1 MLGRNKRP
9 SSSISTL
16 VGAGTKVTGNIEF
29 SGGLHIDGNVNGDI
43 KAVGKKSSVLS
54 ISERGSVEGVVTA
67 PHVLLNGKVKGDV
80 YALERL
86 ELGAKARVDGNVQYK
101 LIGIEVGAEV
111 NGKLVRTSADGGAVA
126 RTAQE
131 NPDSGRAE
139 ADKAEPRK
147 DARQQNPRVPKINV
161 VGE

>member
-9 SSSISTL
+9 SSSIGTL

-29 SGGLHIDGNVNGDI
+29 SGGLHIDGKVNGDI
-43 KAVGKKSSVLS
+43 KAVGNKSSVLS
-54 ISERGSVEGVVTA
+54 ISERGSVQGVVTA

-86 ELGAKARVDGNVQYK
+86 ELGAKARVDGNVRYK

-111 NGKLVRTSADGGAVA
+111 NGKLVRTSAKAVTQAA
-126 RTAQE
+126 RDD
-131 NPDSGRAE
+131 PDSSRATTDE
-139 ADKAEPRK
+139 VEPPT
-147 DARQQNPRVPKINV
+147 DARQQTPRVSKINV